1 MVLALKKSWSDH
13 RPLIAATL
21 ALVGALALW
30 LTPTDASAWAPAATA
45 PIHPG
50 VMTNTEGSGQCTSN
64 FIFTRGSD
72 TYIGQAAHCSST
84 GAATDTDGC
93 TSASLPLGTKVDVDG
108 ASVRGTLAYNSW
120 LTMQG
125 NGEADEETCAY
136 NDLALVRIDPADV
149 ARVNPSIPDFGGP
162 TGVGTAAA
170 GQQVYSYGNSSL
182 RQGITLLSPK
192 NGVVVETTPGGWSY
206 TAYTLTP
213 GIPGDSG
220 SAFLNRDGAA
230 LGTLS
235 TVAIAPLPASNGVGD
250 VGREIAY
257 ARAHGFDGL
266 QLVNGTEPFQ
276 TKLLGRVPLP

>member
-1 MVLALKKSWSDH
+1 MKKSWSEDK
-13 RPLIAATL
+13 PLIGAVL
-21 ALVGALALW
+21 ALIGVLALW
-30 LTPTDASAWAPAATA
+30 LVPSDASAWAPAATA

-93 TSASLPLGTKVDVDG
+93 TSASLPLGTRVEIDG

-120 LTMQG
+120 LSMQAHGEG
-125 NGEADEETCAY
+125 NDETCAY

-149 ARVNPSIPDFGGP
+149 AKVNPTIPDFGGP
-162 TGVGTAAA
+162 NGVGTAAA
-170 GQQVYSYGNSSL
+170 GQQVYTYGNSSL

-192 NGVVVETTPGGWSY
+192 NGVVVETSPGGWSY

-266 QLVNGTEPFQ
+266 QLVHGTEPFQ
-276 TKLLGRVPLP
+276 KKLLGRVPLP